1 MIIINRR
8 EFLKRAT
15 ALGLSASSAAALLE
29 ACGGSSTTAGGK
41 VTVNLY
47 HTIPTASETFWKQQ
61 LLPSFVKKYTGM
73 NLVTYQLGVENAQLI
88 RTKIKAGGDTAPD
101 MAWLASGETG
111 VYVQANLL
119 PDVDGW
125 LNSHSSIKQ
134 DIFPSLITLSSYQGK
149 VWSLPWMT
157 NNTAMQINLD
167 AFQAAGVPI
176 PSQDPTKTWTWDQ
189 FAEACKLI
197 SQKAGMKGFLMNNG
211 GAGWDAWLFHAWLGT
226 NGGTFLSDS
235 GDPGFNNTAG
245 VETMTFLQNLVK
257 SGSTAFSAPGRGYD
271 PSGWYSG
278 KAAIMANGPWNFP
291 DLVKDGSTAF
301 SAPGAGYDP
310 SAWYSQKAAI
320 MANGPWNFPDLSKLK
335 TFKFTVVPYPVNKQ
349 PATNPG
355 GDQLFVFNNSQQK
368 LAYSLDYAQYM
379 LTDDFQ
385 VAFNIESGNLPVT
398 KSATNS
404 ATYQAHLKQY
414 PFLYGWVNGV
424 PYGVP
429 RSSLPQASDTQ
440 TAFGQKAWDPIILQ
454 GANVQQSLANA
465 ATAVTALK
473 P

>member
-1 MIIINRR
+1 MVIINRR

-29 ACGGSSTTAGGK
+29 ACGGGTSSSGGK
-41 VTVNLY
+41 VIVNLY
-47 HTIPTASETFWKQQ
+47 HTIPAATETFWKQT
-61 LLPSFVKKYTGM
+61 LLPSFEKQYPNM
-73 NLVTYQLGVENAQLI
+73 NLVTYQLGVENAEVI
-88 RTKIKAGGDTAPD
+88 RTKIKAGGATAPD
-101 MAWLASGETG
+101 MAWLDSEETG

-125 LNSHSSIKQ
+125 LNSHPTIKQ

-167 AFQAAGVPI
+167 AFQKAGVPI

-197 SQKAGMKGFLMNNG
+197 SQKTSMKGFLMNNG
-211 GAGWDAWLFHAWLGT
+211 GNGWDAWLFHAWLGT
-226 NGGTFLSDS
+226 NGGTFLSAS
-235 GDPGFNNTAG
+235 GDPLFNNAAG
-245 VETMTFLQNLVK
+245 AETMTFLQSLVK
-257 SGSTAFSAPGRGYD
+257 DGYTAFSAPGMGYD
-271 PSGWYSG
+271 PSG
-278 KAAIMANGPWNFP
+278 
-291 DLVKDGSTAF
+291 
-301 SAPGAGYDP
+301 
-310 SAWYSQKAAI
+310 WYSQKAAI
-320 MANGPWNFPDLSKLK
+320 MANGPWNFPDLSKFT

-349 PATNPG
+349 PATNTG
-355 GDQLFVFNNSQQK
+355 GDQLFLFNNSQDK
-368 LAYSLDYAQYM
+368 VNYEFDYAQYM

-398 KSATNS
+398 KSATAN

-424 PYGVP
+424 PYGVA
-429 RSSLPQASDTQ
+429 RSSLPQGLDALM
-440 TAFGQKAWDPIILQ
+440 AFGAKAWDPIILQ
-454 GANVQQSLANA
+454 GANIQQSLANA

-473 P
+473 QS

>member
-1 MIIINRR
+1 MMTINRR

-29 ACGGSSTTAGGK
+29 ACGGAGSTSAGGK

-47 HTIPTASETFWKQQ
+47 HTIPAATETFWKQQ
-61 LLPSFVKKYTGM
+61 LLPTFTRQNPGM
-73 NLVTYQLGVENAQLI
+73 NLVTYQLGVENPAVI

-101 MAWLASGETG
+101 MAWLESGETG

-134 DIFPSLITLSSYQGK
+134 NIFPSLVKLSSYQGK
-149 VWSLPWMT
+149 VWSFPWMT

-189 FAEACKLI
+189 FAQACKLI
-197 SQKAGMKGFLMNNG
+197 TQKAGMKGFLMNNG
-211 GAGWDAWLFHAWLGT
+211 GNGWDAWLFHAWLGT
-226 NGGTFLSDS
+226 NGGTFLTDG
-235 GDPGFNNTAG
+235 GDPGFNNAAG

-257 SGSTAFSAPGRGYD
+257 DGSIAYSAPGMGYD

-291 DLVKDGSTAF
+291 DLAKFT
-301 SAPGAGYDP
+301 
-310 SAWYSQKAAI
+310 K
-320 MANGPWNFPDLSKLK
+320 
-335 TFKFTVVPYPVNKQ
+335 FKFTVVPYPINKQ
-349 PATNPG
+349 PATNTG

-368 LAYSLDYAQYM
+368 VAYEFDYAQYM

-398 KSATNS
+398 QSATNS
-404 ATYQAHLKQY
+404 TTYQTHLKQY

-424 PYGVP
+424 PYGVA
-429 RSSLPQASDTQ
+429 RSSLPQSSDAQ
-440 TAFGQKAWDPIILQ
+440 IAFGQKAWDPIILQ
-454 GANVQQSLANA
+454 GANVQQSLTTA
-465 ATAVTALK
+465 AAAVTALK

>member
-1 MIIINRR
+1 MVIINRR

-29 ACGGSSTTAGGK
+29 ACGGGTSSSGGK
-41 VTVNLY
+41 VIVNLY
-47 HTIPTASETFWKQQ
+47 HTIPAATETFWKQT
-61 LLPSFVKKYTGM
+61 LLPSFEKQYPNM
-73 NLVTYQLGVENAQLI
+73 NLVTYQLGVENAEVI
-88 RTKIKAGGDTAPD
+88 RTKIKAGGATAPD
-101 MAWLASGETG
+101 MAWLDSEETG

-125 LNSHSSIKQ
+125 LSSHPTIKQ
-134 DIFPSLITLSSYQGK
+134 EIFPSLLTLSSYQGK

-167 AFQAAGVPI
+167 AFQKAGVPI

-197 SQKAGMKGFLMNNG
+197 SQKTSMKGFLMNNG
-211 GAGWDAWLFHAWLGT
+211 GNGWDAWLFHAWLGT
-226 NGGTFLSDS
+226 NGGTFLSAS
-235 GDPGFNNTAG
+235 GDPLFNNAAG
-245 VETMTFLQNLVK
+245 AETMTFLQSLVK
-257 SGSTAFSAPGRGYD
+257 DGYTAFSAPGMGYD
-271 PSGWYSG
+271 PSG
-278 KAAIMANGPWNFP
+278 
-291 DLVKDGSTAF
+291 
-301 SAPGAGYDP
+301 
-310 SAWYSQKAAI
+310 WYSQKAAI
-320 MANGPWNFPDLSKLK
+320 MANGPWNFPDLSKFT

-349 PATNPG
+349 PATNTG
-355 GDQLFVFNNSQQK
+355 GDQLFLFNNSQDK
-368 LAYSLDYAQYM
+368 VNYEFDYAQYM

-398 KSATNS
+398 KSATAN

-424 PYGVP
+424 PYGVA
-429 RSSLPQASDTQ
+429 RSSLPQGLDALM
-440 TAFGQKAWDPIILQ
+440 AFGAKAWDPIILQ
-454 GANVQQSLANA
+454 GANVQQALANSA
-465 ATAVTALK
+465 AAVTALK

>member
-1 MIIINRR
+1 MVIINRR

-29 ACGGSSTTAGGK
+29 ACGGGTSSSGGK
-41 VTVNLY
+41 VIVNLY
-47 HTIPTASETFWKQQ
+47 HTIPAATETFWKQT
-61 LLPSFVKKYTGM
+61 LLPSFEKQYPNM
-73 NLVTYQLGVENAQLI
+73 NLVTYQLGVENAEVI
-88 RTKIKAGGDTAPD
+88 RTKIKAGGATAPD
-101 MAWLASGETG
+101 MAWLDSEETG

-125 LNSHSSIKQ
+125 LNSHPTIKQ
-134 DIFPSLITLSSYQGK
+134 DIFPSLIKLSSYQGK

-167 AFQAAGVPI
+167 AFQKAGVPI

-197 SQKAGMKGFLMNNG
+197 SQKTSMKGFLMNNG
-211 GAGWDAWLFHAWLGT
+211 GNGWDAWLFHAWLGT

-235 GDPGFNNTAG
+235 GDPLFNNAAG
-245 VETMTFLQNLVK
+245 AETMTFLQSLVK
-257 SGSTAFSAPGRGYD
+257 DGYTAFSAPGMGYD
-271 PSGWYSG
+271 PSG
-278 KAAIMANGPWNFP
+278 
-291 DLVKDGSTAF
+291 
-301 SAPGAGYDP
+301 
-310 SAWYSQKAAI
+310 WYSQKAAI
-320 MANGPWNFPDLSKLK
+320 MANGPWNFPDLSKFT

-349 PATNPG
+349 PATNTG
-355 GDQLFVFNNSQQK
+355 GDQLFLFNNSQDK
-368 LAYSLDYAQYM
+368 VNYEFDYAQYM

-398 KSATNS
+398 KSATAN

-424 PYGVP
+424 PYGVA
-429 RSSLPQASDTQ
+429 RSSLPQGLDALM
-440 TAFGQKAWDPIILQ
+440 AFGAKAWDPIILQ
-454 GANVQQSLANA
+454 GANIQQSLANA

-473 P
+473 QS